1 MKYFAGGPTFLKLSG
16 GDVHR
21 LSHGKNSYNTAA
33 RPINVFELNY
43 LIDDTG
49 FRTGFFFSGQFTMV
63 LNTAIETFNENSAH
77 LVFTAQDGQNY
88 ALITDL
94 KNGTVSFT
102 VSINTCNF
110 KGNQGEINECL
121 SNSDF
126 IKSDSLV

>member
-1 MKYFAGGPTFLKLSG
+1 M
-16 GDVHR
+16 
-21 LSHGKNSYNTAA
+21 
-33 RPINVFELNY
+33 FELNY

-49 FRTGFFFSGQFTMV
+49 FRTEYYFFSGQITMV
-63 LNTAIETFNENSAH
+63 PNTAYQTFNENSAH
-77 LVFTAQDGQNY
+77 FVFAAQDGQNY

-126 IKSDSLV
+126 VKSDSLV

>member
-1 MKYFAGGPTFLKLSG
+1 
-16 GDVHR
+16 
-21 LSHGKNSYNTAA
+21 
-33 RPINVFELNY
+33 
-43 LIDDTG
+43 
-49 FRTGFFFSGQFTMV
+49 MV

-88 ALITDL
+88 ALTTDL

-126 IKSDSLV
+126 IKSDSLVRDRLSACAGLKEIKLVTKRAPLQVHLQRYFEFQCTVLSSDRKSNEDNLVVFMKIR

>member
-1 MKYFAGGPTFLKLSG
+1 MTQVL
-16 GDVHR
+16 
-21 LSHGKNSYNTAA
+21 
-33 RPINVFELNY
+33 ELN
-43 LIDDTG
+43 
-49 FRTGFFFSGQFTMV
+49 FFFSGQFTMV

-88 ALITDL
+88 ALIADL
-94 KNGTVSFT
+94 KDGTVSFT

>member
-1 MKYFAGGPTFLKLSG
+1 
-16 GDVHR
+16 
-21 LSHGKNSYNTAA
+21 
-33 RPINVFELNY
+33 
-43 LIDDTG
+43 
-49 FRTGFFFSGQFTMV
+49 MV

-110 KGNQGEINECL
+110 KRNQGEINECL

-126 IKSDSLV
+126 IKSDSLVWEIG